1 MPRMLFALPG
11 LLAATSLP
19 PPIDAQ
25 AQSPPDASSWTIG
38 AQPMVVIGSLEGDAG
53 GEFAAIVDVVR
64 GPDGTLAVVDDMLSA
79 ISFHAPEGALVAV
92 TGRRGEGPGEF
103 QRITS
108 AVADPQG
115 RLFVFDWGHQRITE
129 FSFDGTRVGD
139 TRLIRG
145 PDDRRIGGIGRFA
158 GGSWYAWEADQ
169 ILASGLD
176 ELAQDTVAYYRFA
189 DGEVGDLLGRVPGR
203 VSTEFKVFLGGPA
216 IRHALYSPR
225 PLGVAWGACLLVGTS
240 DDPELRILDE
250 TGADVGEL
258 RLETAAE
265 PTTREHRDQWVDST
279 VADAGDEAGFLQ
291 RMMVRSTGRR
301 VRMAERI
308 PFAHTVVVDEL
319 GYIWAQ
325 RFRPPEG
332 EGGAEWHVFTE
343 TGALAG
349 TVTLH
354 DRFRVMEI
362 SSDEIVGVQ
371 TGDLG
376 EEEVRVYALDRGA
389 DVHRRPLPLA
399 CE

>member
-1 MPRMLFALPG
+1 MPRILFALPG

-38 AQPMVVIGSLEGDAG
+38 AQPMVVVGSLEGDAG

-108 AVADPQG
+108 AVADLQG

-169 ILASGLD
+169 ILARYSWAGPRFGTRCIRRARSGSRGAHACLW
-176 ELAQDTVAYYRFA
+176 ARAMTRSCAFWMR
-189 DGEVGDLLGRVPGR
+189 
-203 VSTEFKVFLGGPA
+203 PA
-216 IRHALYSPR
+216 PMSGNCASKPR
-225 PLGVAWGACLLVGTS
+225 PSRQRGNIGTNGS
-240 DDPELRILDE
+240 TRPS
-250 TGADVGEL
+250 
-258 RLETAAE
+258 
-265 PTTREHRDQWVDST
+265 PTRATKQVSCS
-279 VADAGDEAGFLQ
+279 A
-291 RMMVRSTGRR
+291 
-301 VRMAERI
+301 
-308 PFAHTVVVDEL
+308 
-319 GYIWAQ
+319 
-325 RFRPPEG
+325 
-332 EGGAEWHVFTE
+332 
-343 TGALAG
+343 
-349 TVTLH
+349 
-354 DRFRVMEI
+354 
-362 SSDEIVGVQ
+362 
-371 TGDLG
+371 
-376 EEEVRVYALDRGA
+376 
-389 DVHRRPLPLA
+389 
-399 CE
+399 

>member
-1 MPRMLFALPG
+1 MLLALSG
-11 LLAATSLP
+11 FLAATSLSA
-19 PPIDAQ
+19 PIHAQ
-25 AQSPPDASSWTIG
+25 PQSPADASAWTIG
-38 AQPMVVIGSLEGDAG
+38 SQPLLVIGSLQGDAG
-53 GEFAAIVDVVR
+53 GEFGAIVDVVR
-64 GPDGTLAVVDDMLSA
+64 GSDGSFAVVDNMSSA
-79 ISFHAPEGALVAV
+79 ISFHSPDGALVAA

-103 QRITS
+103 QRITG
-108 AVADPQG
+108 AVSDPQG
-115 RLFVFDWGHQRITE
+115 RLFVFDQGHQRITE
-129 FSFDGTRVGD
+129 FTFDGTRVGEA
-139 TRLIRG
+139 RLTRG
-145 PDDRRIGGIGRFA
+145 PADRRIGGVGRFA
-158 GGSWYAWEADQ
+158 DGGWYAWEADQ
-169 ILASGLD
+169 MLASGFD
-176 ELAQDTVAYYRFA
+176 ELAQDTVGYYRFA

-225 PLGVAWGACLLVGTS
+225 PLGVGWGECLLVGTS
-240 DDPELRILDE
+240 DVPELRILDR
-250 TGADVGEL
+250 TGNNVGEL
-258 RLETAAE
+258 QLEVGTE
-265 PTTREHRDQWVDST
+265 PTTREHRDQWVSST
-279 VADAGDEAGFLQ
+279 LADAGEEAGFLQ
-291 RMMVRSTGRR
+291 RMLVRSMSRR

-332 EGGAEWHVFTE
+332 EGGAEWRVFTE

-376 EEEVRVYALDRGA
+376 EEEVRVYALYRDA
-389 DVHRRPLPLA
+389 DVDRRPLPLE
-399 CE
+399 CG